1 MAEGDVAAAERCAFE
16 AFEAL
21 AAANGE
27 PPSERSATEIARRSH
42 RIAHLLGTDP
52 GGAWVA
58 ESDGEIVGVSLG
70 LMREGIWGLSL
81 FTVTPGYQGAGVG
94 RRLLEPTLE
103 YGRDARGAIILA
115 TNDPRAIRRYALAGF
130 DLRPTMDA
138 RGVPELSALPD
149 SSAVRPGNAGD
160 FALCHD
166 VGRRVRGASHGPDIE
181 AFVAAGGHLLVDPG
195 RGFAIDRDG
204 SPRLLAALDED
215 SAQRLLA
222 ACLRAAPPGAKVS
235 VEFMTAGQDWAVE
248 VCLAARLSLV
258 PGTPVFVRGE
268 LGPMAP
274 YLPSGPYL

>member
-1 MAEGDVAAAERCAFE
+1 MAEGDVVAAEDCAFE

-21 AAANGE
+21 AAATGE
-27 PPSERSATEIARRSH
+27 PPSERSATESARRRH

-52 GGAWVA
+52 GGSWVA
-58 ESDGEIVGVSLG
+58 ETDGRIVGVSLG
-70 LMREGIWGLSL
+70 LMRDGIWGLSL
-81 FTVTPGYQGAGVG
+81 YTVTPGFQSAGIG

-115 TNDPRAIRRYALAGF
+115 TSDPRAIRRYALAGF
-130 DLRPTMDA
+130 DLWPTMDA
-138 RGVPELSALPD
+138 EGVPELSALPD
-149 SSAVRPGNAGD
+149 SSAVRPGDSGD
-160 FALCHD
+160 FALCQEI
-166 VGRRVRGASHGPDIE
+166 GRRVRGASHGPDIE
-181 AFVAAGGHLLVDPG
+181 AMVAVGGGLLVDPG
-195 RGFAIDRDG
+195 RGFAIHRDG
-204 SPRLLAALDED
+204 APRLLAALDED

-222 ACLRAAPPGAKVS
+222 ASLRAAPAGAKVS
-235 VEFMTAGQDWAVE
+235 VEFMTAGQGWAVG